1 MGCIEF
7 WAVNSMIGSIMF
19 VNNQYYCQFIIFLI
33 VEGQPHFYKYPL
45 THKGDS
51 ATALILASIGYAGI
65 GILLTLW
72 YFFRQRRL
80 NMAKNY
86 QPAQQSAPQPR
97 STVLRAVK

>member
-19 VNNQYYCQFIIFLI
+19 FIIFLI

-97 STVLRAVK
+97 STVLRAVKQDNL